1 MSLSETLQKF
11 GDAIAG
17 ATSDA
22 PDEYLL
28 AQYGYEGLY
37 EAHMADLKELWAA
50 IRPQLKRDLEQAE
63 FIDGKLQEM
72 ITAFDAGEKDKGRKA
87 AWAMYNAEVTKLR

>member
-28 AQYGYEGLY
+28 SQYGYEGLY
-37 EAHMADLKELWAA
+37 EAHMADLKALWAS
-50 IRPQLKRDLEQAE
+50 IRPQLKRDLEQAD
-63 FIDGKLQEM
+63 FVDSKLQEM
-72 ITAFDAGEKDKGRKA
+72 FTAYDAGEKDKGRKA
-87 AWAMYNAEVTKLR
+87 AWTLYNSEVTTLR

>member
-1 MSLSETLQKF
+1 MLEETLQKF
-11 GDAIAG
+11 GDAITL

-28 AQYGYEGLY
+28 SQYGYEGLY
-37 EAHMADLKELWAA
+37 ETHMADLKELWDA

-63 FIDGKLQEM
+63 WVDGKLQEM
-72 ITAFDAGEKDKGRKA
+72 FAAFDAGQKEQGRKA
-87 AWAMYNAEVTKLR
+87 AWAIYNAEVTELR